1 MIALINS
8 VINVLQINIM
18 TIHLEIAQIA
28 LQIQIAVVSLME
40 YFQFVVASPDILQIP
55 LQTYVIYVHKV
66 LTGILNSKN
75 V

>member
-18 TIHLEIAQIA
+18 TIRLEIAQIA
-28 LQIQIAVVSLME
+28 LQIQIVVVSLME
-40 YFQFVVASPDILQIP
+40 YFRFVVASPDILQMP
-55 LQTYVIYVHKV
+55 LQMYAIYVHKV